1 MARRSSALPEKIAQ
15 DLMQRILT
23 NEFDTS
29 SMLPS
34 ERVLQDAYG
43 VSRTVVREALKLLAA
58 RGLVTTGTGQGAVV
72 SKNLTA
78 PAIDALVLAFHRSH
92 ARLEDLLTTRLLLE
106 PESAAQA
113 AQHATPI
120 QIRRLHELSQALGE
134 LSSSDQPERAAS
146 QSYDLNAQFHTLVAQ
161 AGQNP
166 VLEIL
171 IAILVG
177 IIWRQQNTVDLQQP
191 PEQHARTADQHERIV
206 QAIAAVLL
214 GMTMFEPGRCNVA
227 GTLVGAA
234 TIGMLGNGLV
244 LMGAEYYVQDIMLGV
259 IIVAS
264 VALSASTLR
273 KAAFSV

>member
-1 MARRSSALPEKIAQ
+1 MIPRPKLFKGTCMARRSSALPEKIAQ
-15 DLMQRILT
+15 DLMQRILS

-113 AQHATPI
+113 AQHATLI
-120 QIRRLHELSQALGE
+120 QIRRLHELSHALGE

-146 QSYDLNAQFHTLVAQ
+146 QSYDLKPNFTPWSRRLAKT
-161 AGQNP
+161 
-166 VLEIL
+166 
-171 IAILVG
+171 
-177 IIWRQQNTVDLQQP
+177 
-191 PEQHARTADQHERIV
+191 
-206 QAIAAVLL
+206 
-214 GMTMFEPGRCNVA
+214 RCW
-227 GTLVGAA
+227 
-234 TIGMLGNGLV
+234 
-244 LMGAEYYVQDIMLGV
+244 
-259 IIVAS
+259 
-264 VALSASTLR
+264 
-273 KAAFSV
+273 KF

>member
-34 ERVLQDAYG
+34 ERILQEAYG

-113 AQHATPI
+113 AEYATPI
-120 QIRRLHELSQALGE
+120 QIRRLHELSHALSE

-146 QSYDLNAQFHTLVAQ
+146 QSYELNAQFHTLVAH
-161 AGQNP
+161 ASQNP

-177 IIWRQQNTVDLQQP
+177 IIWRQQNTADMQQP
-191 PEQHARTADQHERIV
+191 LDQHARTADQHARVV
-206 QAIAAVLL
+206 QAIAAHDPAQARLAMLDHLQSTRKSVSGSL
-214 GMTMFEPGRCNVA
+214 GN
-227 GTLVGAA
+227 LVGN
-234 TIGMLGNGLV
+234 L
-244 LMGAEYYVQDIMLGV
+244 YV
-259 IIVAS
+259 A
-264 VALSASTLR
+264 
-273 KAAFSV
+273 

>member
-113 AQHATPI
+113 AEHATPI
-120 QIRRLHELSQALGE
+120 QIRRLHELCQALGA
-134 LSSSDQPERAAS
+134 LSASNQPERAAS
-146 QSYDLNAQFHTLVAQ
+146 QSYELNAQFHTLVAQ
-161 AGQNP
+161 ASQNP

-171 IAILVG
+171 ITILVG

-191 PEQHARTADQHERIV
+191 PEHHARTADQHERIV
-206 QAIAAVLL
+206 QAIAARDPAQARL
-214 GMTMFEPGRCNVA
+214 A
-227 GTLVGAA
+227 
-234 TIGMLGNGLV
+234 MLGHLQSTRLSVSGSLGNLIGNL
-244 LMGAEYYVQDIMLGV
+244 YV
-259 IIVAS
+259 A
-264 VALSASTLR
+264 
-273 KAAFSV
+273 

>member
-1 MARRSSALPEKIAQ
+1 MARRSSALPEKIAH

-58 RGLVTTGTGQGAVV
+58 RGLVTTGTGQGAVI

-92 ARLEDLLTTRLLLE
+92 ARIEDLLNARLMLE
-106 PESAAQA
+106 PEIAAQA

-120 QIRRLHELSQALGE
+120 QIRRLHDLCRALGD
-134 LSSSDQPERAAS
+134 LANSDHPERAAS
-146 QSYDLNAQFHTLVAQ
+146 TSYDLNAQFHTLIAQ
-161 AGQNP
+161 ASQNP

-177 IIWRQQNTVDLQQP
+177 IIWRQQNTVDLKQP
-191 PEQHARTADQHERIV
+191 PEKHARTAAQHERIA
-206 QAIAAVLL
+206 QAIADRDPAQARLAMIEHLDTTRQSLSGV
-214 GMTMFEPGRCNVA
+214 PGS
-227 GTLVGAA
+227 
-234 TIGMLGNGLV
+234 LGNLIQS
-244 LMGAEYYVQDIMLGV
+244 LY
-259 IIVAS
+259 
-264 VALSASTLR
+264 SA
-273 KAAFSV
+273 